1 MQATPGDG
9 EWRAGWRPLLA
20 STVGFGSGLGLV
32 TYLSSLFI
40 LPVQRESGWSTS
52 AVTISPIISLLVG
65 LCSPFAGMLVDRW
78 GSRRISL
85 IGLALLG
92 ATLCLLA
99 MAPLRPMTLYGA
111 AAAIGLVGA
120 LSSTTPF
127 LRCVAGWFPR
137 RTGFALG
144 LAMNG
149 VPVMAF
155 VVTPLVS
162 WIIYAHGWR
171 SGYLALAGVSLLVG
185 WPLVYALLADRAGS
199 APAARRGGD
208 ASLRPALRQPAFWL
222 VTLAIG
228 LASIPLG
235 GFLASLQPMLASNGI
250 PIRDATILGMVY
262 ALSIMLGRLL
272 GGYCMDRFWDGG
284 VALGLMLLSGAGALM
299 LAGGVMPM
307 PLLVAAVLLV
317 GMGQGAEADMIGYFA
332 LRLFGLG
339 AYSTIVGLW
348 TMVASLTIALG
359 GISFAGIY
367 DHAGSYAG
375 ACLLGAGC
383 FLLSGLLLFGTR
395 LTYRQDCRASVPAA
409 A

>member
-1 MQATPGDG
+1 MQDPAGDT

-20 STVGFGSGLGLV
+20 STIGFGSGLGLV

-40 LPVQRESGWSTS
+40 LPMQRESGWSTS

-65 LCSPFAGMLVDRW
+65 LGSPLAGMLVDRW

-85 IGLALLG
+85 IGLTLLG
-92 ATLCLLA
+92 GTLCVLA
-99 MAPLRPMTLYGA
+99 AAPLRPLTLYGA
-111 AAAIGLVGA
+111 AAGIGIVGA

-127 LRCVAGWFPR
+127 LRCVAGWFPK

-162 WIIYAHGWR
+162 WIIYEHGWR
-171 SGYLALAGVSLLVG
+171 SGYLALAAISLLVG
-185 WPLVYALLADRAGS
+185 WPLVYGFLVDRSAS
-199 APAARRGGD
+199 APARRGD
-208 ASLRPALRQPAFWL
+208 EASLRPALRQPAFWL

-250 PIRDATILGMVY
+250 PIRDATVLGMVY

-272 GGYCMDRFWDGG
+272 GGYCMDRFWDGA
-284 VALGLMLLSGAGALM
+284 VALGLMLLSGMGALM
-299 LAGGVMPM
+299 LAGGAMPM

-339 AYSTIVGLW
+339 AYSTIVGVW

-359 GISFAGIY
+359 GTSFARIY

-395 LTYRQDCRASVPAA
+395 LAYREDRRDPVPATA
-409 A
+409 